1 MRIMSEKY
9 ADRMQGIAPFHVMDL
24 LARARKMEREGR
36 DIIHMEIG
44 EPDFPTTDPV
54 RAEALRVLE
63 FDPVHYTPATGLP
76 ELRQA
81 ISDFYTQ
88 RYGLAVSPD
97 RIIITPGAS
106 GALQLVLALLVNP
119 GEQVLMADPGY
130 PCNRHFV
137 SLFNG
142 EAVSIPVVAETA
154 YQLDEQLI
162 GQAWTDHSRCVL
174 LASPSNP
181 TGTIIDAPV
190 LKKISQTVHDRSGHL
205 IVDEIY
211 HGLVYRDDV
220 PTALALDEDVFVIN
234 SFSKYFGMTG
244 WRLGWI
250 VAPEWAVEGLDRL
263 AQNLYLAAPTLAQR
277 AALAAFSAENI
288 AILEQRRK
296 AFRQRRDFLLPALE
310 SLGFGVPAVPEGA
323 FYIYADSSNFAED
336 SFELCNR
343 LLNEVG
349 VAITPGKDFGR
360 YKAETHVRFAY
371 TSEMKRLEEAV
382 TRLGA
387 FLGK

>member
-1 MRIMSEKY
+1 MSEKY
-9 ADRMQGIAPFHVMDL
+9 ADRMGRIAPFHVMDL
-24 LARARKMEREGR
+24 LARARQLERQGM
-36 DIIHMEIG
+36 DIVHMEIG

-54 RAEALRVLE
+54 RHEALRILE
-63 FDPVHYTPATGLP
+63 TDPVHYTPARGLP
-76 ELRQA
+76 ELREA
-81 ISDFYTQ
+81 ISGFYEQ
-88 RYGLAVSPD
+88 RYGLVISPE
-97 RIIITPGAS
+97 RIIVTPGAS
-106 GALQLVLALLVNP
+106 GALQLVLALIVNP
-119 GEQVLMADPGY
+119 DEEVLMADPGY

-137 SLFNG
+137 SLLNG
-142 EAVSIPVVAETA
+142 EPVPIAVGADSGF
-154 YQLDEQLI
+154 QLNSAHITEHF
-162 GQAWTDHSRCVL
+162 TDSTRCVL

-181 TGTIIDAPV
+181 TGTIIDAQE
-190 LKKISQTVHDRSGHL
+190 LKNISQTVHDRSGYL

-220 PTALALDEDVFVIN
+220 PTALVLDEDVFVIN

-277 AALAAFSAENI
+277 AALAAFSSENI
-288 AILEQRRK
+288 SILEQRRQ

-310 SLGFGVPAVPEGA
+310 SLGFGVPVIPEGA
-323 FYIYADSSNFAED
+323 FYIYADSSNIADD

-343 LLNEVG
+343 VLNEVG

-360 YKAETHVRFAY
+360 YQAETHVRFAY
-371 TSEMKRLEEAV
+371 TSEMPRLEEAV
-382 TRLGA
+382 SRLTA

>member
-1 MRIMSEKY
+1 MLNMSEKY

-24 LARARKMEREGR
+24 LAQARKLEQQGR

-44 EPDFPTTDPV
+44 EPDFPTTEPV
-54 RAEALRVLE
+54 RAEALRVLA

-81 ISDFYTQ
+81 ISDFYAQ
-88 RYGLAVSPD
+88 RYDQSVSPD

-119 GEQVLMADPGY
+119 GEEVLMADPGY

-142 EAVSIPVVAETA
+142 EAVSIPVGAETA
-154 YQLDEQLI
+154 YQLDQQLI
-162 GQAWTDHSRCVL
+162 DQAWSERTRCVL

-181 TGTIIDAPV
+181 TGTIIDPEI
-190 LKKISQTVHDRSGHL
+190 LKKISQKVHDRSGHL

-277 AALAAFSAENI
+277 AALAAFSDQNI
-288 AILEQRRK
+288 AILEQRRQ

-310 SLGFGVPAVPEGA
+310 SLGFGVPVIPEGA
-323 FYIYADSSNFAED
+323 FYIYADSSKIADD
-336 SFELCNR
+336 SFVLCNR

-360 YKAETHVRFAY
+360 NKAETHVRFAY
-371 TSEMKRLEEAV
+371 TSEMQKLEEAV
-382 TRLGA
+382 SRLNK
-387 FLGK
+387 FL